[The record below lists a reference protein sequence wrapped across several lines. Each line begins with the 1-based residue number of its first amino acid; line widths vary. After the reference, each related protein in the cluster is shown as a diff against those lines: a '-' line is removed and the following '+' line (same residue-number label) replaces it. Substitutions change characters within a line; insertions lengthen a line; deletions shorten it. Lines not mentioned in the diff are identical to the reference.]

1 MARLVPPGSSVNM
14 GIGDPLSK
22 LNKTLDTFSK
32 LQSII
37 GNQQALTQK
46 RDTSAMNTLATLNG
60 LIGGADDKGDLTYAQ
75 NIYDNLDINDMSNP
89 NTELVHGMIGREL
102 SSKKETFDNIFASG
116 NELANLMTSE
126 FSVYDS
132 EGKGPMAEKRLS
144 DMNANELINYF
155 NSVKGDKG
163 ALGEITKLND
173 KINKF
178 YMQTSTVFGMT
189 KEGQF
194 QKRPNFK
201 FTDANGTEID
211 PSEYMLQL
219 QKYQN
224 RLNIFI
230 ESGFNDGIL
239 NIEEAESIVNGDTVK
254 FEALK
259 KRRDAEYK
267 FLAQQGLSTK
277 KAINTK
283 IVQLSK
289 ATDKESQ
296 YNQIYEM
303 LDSPGLIDE
312 VFELTEGGDSFQ
324 LTSDPEEN
332 RKNAAMY
339 MSSRNTLDE
348 NLQFFQKYLGEVD
361 SQFQRHKKGA
371 QSWGFGYFGLD
382 DKRELANTETTGFF
396 ENLSQDNKNEIV
408 TPVLDEN
415 NNQIPDYI
423 EQPEG
428 AGKDKITVTKSDGSE
443 EKIDSGVVI
452 NEALSDDA
460 LGISTKPPSKD
471 KSFWWKYEEPLV
483 LGGGASAA
491 GVSYLYGNKIA
502 DVGRNLKSAYNLP
515 SNAIRDYISGNP
527 NNPLGNITMSSEDI
541 AVIDT
546 KVKKIDKTINKVD
559 SQIKHHEKELKNYNA
574 ETEKIKNKNTLD
586 KNKTIEQ
593 AELENKKREL
603 GKKKIEKKIDN
614 TKKRKASLE
623 KNKVKIEAQKT
634 NQGRIAESYAKKNRL
649 NVKNVKNL
657 IENGSD
663 SRTNVYR
670 MKAAI
675 DESLEK
681 GYKTLKRTATTTAS
695 FGAKNYI
702 GFSLGEKV
710 ADYLGYEI
718 LDLPVVGDIG
728 AGALGMGGQAVL
740 RNIYDRGIRS
750 RVNNSML
757 TVMMRN
763 QQNIIASRLEKELK
777 KQIWK
782 KGWKMATKRAAL
794 RGTGYLVAAGTTGG
808 VTPVSVAGYILNT
821 GLILTDVYAIAKV
834 LFHDELISDEERQ
847 AIIDEGKRLAAL
859 SQKEFLEEMSTM
871 EGRKGRLA
879 MPSDSPQNFN
889 KPPSENIDFKE
900 KLKDIGIQIDEFE

>member
-1 MARLVPPGSSVNM
+1 M
-14 GIGDPLSK
+14 GIENPLDK
-22 LNKTLDTFSK
+22 ANKALDTFSK

-37 GNQQALTQK
+37 NNQQVLTQK
-46 RDTSAMNTLATLNG
+46 RDTSAMNTLATLSG

-75 NIYDNLDINDMSNP
+75 NVYDNLNINDMSNP

-102 SSKKETFDNIFASG
+102 SSKKETFDNILTSG
-116 NELANLMTSE
+116 NELADLMTSE

-155 NSVKGDKG
+155 NSVKGDEG

-201 FTDANGTEID
+201 FTDVNGTEID

-230 ESGFNDGIL
+230 EAGFNDKIL
-239 NIEEAESIVNGDTVK
+239 NMEEAEAIVNGDITK
-254 FEALK
+254 YAALK

-277 KAINTK
+277 KAINDK

-289 ATDKESQ
+289 STDKESQ
-296 YNQIYEM
+296 YDHIFSM

-324 LTSDPEEN
+324 MTSDPEEN

-348 NLQFFQKYLGEVD
+348 NLIFFQKYLGEVD
-361 SQFQRHKKGA
+361 SQFERHKKGA

-382 DKRELANTETTGFF
+382 DKRELAKTETTGFF
-396 ENLSQDNKNEIV
+396 ENLSQENKNEIV

-415 NNQIPDYI
+415 NNEIPDYI

-428 AGKDKITVTKSDGSE
+428 AGEDKITVTKSDGSE
-443 EKIDSGVVI
+443 EKINSGVVI

-546 KVKKIDKTINKVD
+546 KVKKIDKKVNKVD

-675 DESLEK
+675 DESVKK
-681 GYKTLKRTATTTAS
+681 GIKGIKKGATATAS
-695 FGAKNYI
+695 FGARNFI

-728 AGALGMGGQAVL
+728 AGVLGMGGQAVL

-750 RVNNSML
+750 RVNNWEL
-757 TVMMRN
+757 TRMMRT
-763 QQNIIASRLEKELK
+763 QQNLIEKNLRAQLK
-777 KQIWK
+777 KRLTK
-782 KGWKMATKRAAL
+782 KGFSMIAQRAAL
-794 RGTGYLVAAGTTGG
+794 RGSLYLTAAGTTGG
-808 VTPVSVAGYILNT
+808 VTPASAAAYILNT
-821 GLILTDVYAIAKV
+821 GLIVTDVYAIAKA
-834 LFHDELISDEERQ
+834 LYDANNISEEEMKIMQ
-847 AIIDEGKRLAAL
+847 AEAERLAAL
-859 SQKEFLEEMSTM
+859 SKDAFDKEMSTM
-871 EGRKGRLA
+871 ESRKNKLA
-879 MPSDSPQNFN
+879 MPVDSPQNLN
-889 KPPSENIDFKE
+889 MLPSENIDFKE

>member
-1 MARLVPPGSSVNM
+1 MARLVPPGSAVNM
-14 GIGDPLSK
+14 GIEDPLSK
-22 LNKTLDTFSK
+22 LNKTLDTFSR

-102 SSKKETFDNIFASG
+102 SSKSETFDNILTSG
-116 NELANLMTSE
+116 NELADLMTSE

-155 NSVKGDKG
+155 NSVKGDEG

-189 KEGQF
+189 KEGRF

-201 FTDANGTEID
+201 FTDVNGTEID

-230 ESGFNDGIL
+230 EAGFNDGIL
-239 NIEEAESIVNGDTVK
+239 NTEEAEAIVNGDIGR
-254 FEALK
+254 FSALK
-259 KRRDAEYK
+259 ERRNQEYK
-267 FLAQQGLSTK
+267 TLAQQGTTTLKNIDS
-277 KAINTK
+277 K
-283 IVQLSK
+283 IVTLSK
-289 ATDKESQ
+289 SSDDGMIEQMINDFKADPK
-296 YNQIYEM
+296 M
-303 LDSPGLIDE
+303 LDQFYDDVTKLNPADG
-312 VFELTEGGDSFQ
+312 FEI
-324 LTSDPEEN
+324 TSDTEQ
-332 RKNAAMY
+332 NALNAGQRA
-339 MSSRNTLDE
+339 SRNTKEE
-348 NLQFFQKYLGEVD
+348 NLAWYNKYREQHANLFD
-361 SQFQRHKKGA
+361 FHRTGA
-371 QSWGFGYFGLD
+371 QSWGFGWFGMPEEEYNLFGD
-382 DKRELANTETTGFF
+382 NNPET
-396 ENLSQDNKNEIV
+396 DKNEIV
-408 TPVLDEN
+408 TPMLDEN
-415 NNQIPDYI
+415 NNQISDYI

-586 KNKTIEQ
+586 KDKTIDQ

-623 KNKVKIEAQKT
+623 KNKVKIETQKT

-681 GYKTLKRTATTTAS
+681 GYKALKKGVTTTAS
-695 FGAKNYI
+695 FGARNYL

-728 AGALGMGGQAVL
+728 AGVLGMGGQSVL
-740 RNIYDRGIRS
+740 KKIYDRGIRS

-763 QQNIIASRLEKELK
+763 QQNIIASRLKKELK
-777 KQIWK
+777 KQVWK
-782 KGWKMATKRAAL
+782 KGWKMAAKRAAL
-794 RGTGYLVAAGTTGG
+794 RGTGYLVTAGTTGG
-808 VTPVSVAGYILNT
+808 VTPISVAGYILNT

-859 SQKEFLEEMSTM
+859 SQKEFLEEMSTI

>member
-1 MARLVPPGSSVNM
+1 M
-14 GIGDPLSK
+14 GIQDPLDK
-22 LNKTLDTFSK
+22 ANKALDIFSR

-60 LIGGADDKGDLTYAQ
+60 LIGSADDKGDLTYAQ
-75 NIYDNLDINDMSNP
+75 NVYDNLDINDMSNP

-102 SSKKETFDNIFASG
+102 SSKKETFDNILTSG
-116 NELANLMTSE
+116 NELADLMTSE

-132 EGKGPMAEKRLS
+132 EEKGPMAEKRLS

-155 NSVKGDKG
+155 NSVKGDEG

-189 KEGQF
+189 KEGRF

-230 ESGFNDGIL
+230 EAGFNDGIL
-239 NIEEAESIVNGDTVK
+239 NIEEAEAIVNGDFAK
-254 FEALK
+254 FAALK

-296 YNQIYEM
+296 YDHIFSM

-324 LTSDPEEN
+324 MTSDPEEN
-332 RKNAAMY
+332 RKNAAIY

-382 DKRELANTETTGFF
+382 DKRELENTETTGFF
-396 ENLSQDNKNEIV
+396 DNLSQEDKNEIV
-408 TPVLDEN
+408 TSMLDEN
-415 NNQIPDYI
+415 NNGIPDYI

-428 AGKDKITVTKSDGSE
+428 AGENKIIATKPDGSE
-443 EKIDSGVVI
+443 ENINSGVVI

-460 LGISTKPPSKD
+460 LGISTAPPPKD

-483 LGGGASAA
+483 LGGGASAVGGA
-491 GVSYLYGNKIA
+491 YLFGNKIA

-515 SNAIRDYISGNP
+515 SNVIRDFISGDP
-527 NNPLGNITMSSEDI
+527 KNPLGNIKMSSKDI
-541 AVIDT
+541 AIIDG
-546 KVKKIDKTINKVD
+546 KAKKIGQKINVLSVQFNNTNEAIIKYNAKTKKMKEKVD
-559 SQIKHHEKELKNYNA
+559 
-574 ETEKIKNKNTLD
+574 LD
-586 KNKTIEQ
+586 KNKTVKQ
-593 AELENKKREL
+593 ANAEKAKIDKKRAKPKQVL
-603 GKKKIEKKIDN
+603 YKKQEILKEKINKLSEKQTSIEGQKTNPD
-614 TKKRKASLE
+614 KVAKSYSV
-623 KNKVKIEAQKT
+623 KNKV
-634 NQGRIAESYAKKNRL
+634 NFN
-649 NVKNVKNL
+649 NVKNL

-663 SRTNVYR
+663 SKTNIYK

-675 DESLEK
+675 DESVKK
-681 GYKTLKRTATTTAS
+681 GIKGIKKGATATAS
-695 FGAKNYI
+695 FGARNYL

-728 AGALGMGGQAVL
+728 AGVLGMGGQAVL
-740 RNIYDRGIRS
+740 KKIYDKGLKS
-750 RVNNSML
+750 KVNNWEL
-757 TVMMRN
+757 TRMMRT
-763 QQNIIASRLEKELK
+763 QQNLIENNLREQLRKRFA
-777 KQIWK
+777 K
-782 KGWKMATKRAAL
+782 KGWSMAAKRAAL
-794 RGTGYLVAAGTTGG
+794 RGGLYLTAAGTTGG
-808 VTPVSVAGYILNT
+808 VTPVSAAGYILNT
-821 GLILTDVYAIAKV
+821 GLIVTDVYAIAKA
-834 LFHDELISDEERQ
+834 LYDANNISEEEMKQMQ
-847 AIIDEGKRLAAL
+847 AEAERLAAL
-859 SQKEFLEEMSTM
+859 SQDAFDKEMSTM
-871 EGRKGRLA
+871 QGRKRMLE
-879 MPSDSPQNFN
+879 MPVDSPQNFN
-889 KPPSENIDFKE
+889 MLPSENIDFKE
-900 KLKDIGIQIDEFE
+900 KLKNIGIQIDEFE